1 MLQQVQERSQTSLPA
16 RESDPPVGGKTVSC
30 KAFSWP
36 GLRCVL
42 CLGGGISLPIMQ
54 FTKPEQMNHQKSS
67 RTGPLVLK
75 GAQEN
80 ESGAGFRA
88 GFTSIDSLT
97 QNRRNVRRRT
107 PRSRQMVRES
117 LTEFGAAR
125 SVVVD
130 EHGEILCGNGTV
142 EAAADLGITN
152 VLVIPTDGQTLVAV
166 QRTDLDSTQKA
177 GLMLA
182 DNRSSDT
189 SVDDGEA
196 LQRLLE
202 EEKLLDISSW
212 YSEEEIA
219 ALSTDMPDISEE
231 DEPPP
236 RGKGTASLE
245 IRLTFEASSDF
256 QRFNKLLETLA
267 AALPE
272 SQEISARLE
281 TAIRYYLNR
290 HSTATTD
297 RKATKAEKP

>member
-1 MLQQVQERSQTSLPA
+1 
-16 RESDPPVGGKTVSC
+16 
-30 KAFSWP
+30 
-36 GLRCVL
+36 
-42 CLGGGISLPIMQ
+42 MQ
-54 FTKPEQMNHQKSS
+54 STKPEQMNHQKSS
-67 RTGPLVLK
+67 RTEPLLLK

-107 PRSRQMVRES
+107 PRSAQMVRES

-142 EAAADLGITN
+142 EAAAALGITN

-196 LQRLLE
+196 LKRLLE

-219 ALSTDMPDISEE
+219 ALSTEMPDDEE
-231 DEPPP
+231 DEAPP
-236 RGKGTASLE
+236 RGKGAASLE

-256 QRFNKLLETLA
+256 QRFNKLLEALA
-267 AALPE
+267 AVLPE

-281 TAIRYYLNR
+281 TAIRYYLNQ
-290 HSTATTD
+290 HSTAATD
-297 RKATKAEKP
+297 RKATKTKKP